1 MAKLPRG
8 YAKWAQKKRSTY
20 WATKRKA
27 RADLLNPQKPL
38 AGSNLL
44 GAAKAAVGI
53 ALDPQVS
60 ALDTQSRSTRIQT
73 GAAASRAGNYYK
85 NLAASVQGD
94 VTRSQALTGTL
105 AGKLGTI
112 AAEGQAATDRAQG
125 VADATQAVD
134 VGIRGPGLAGGG
146 DERVR
151 AELAAQRANQA
162 TASQAAQ
169 ETGAN
174 IGANWEGYLRQM
186 GAAQQMRGGEAQQ
199 QLLNR
204 MTNELGDIRTKKS
217 VLQAQ
222 RGPMVLEQLTKLRQQ
237 AFENA
242 ATASALGEKK
252 LALKYQAQ
260 SDAADRQLARVKI
273 QSAEEMNKARVGATL
288 SGQQVTL
295 AGQGVTRAGQVT
307 TARQREL
314 DRRARVRTQ
323 REAERGRNRRAGL
336 TKKGGAAAKMPKP
349 ALDAL
354 SAIGNIKAEYDNR
367 QGESLHKIAD
377 DLRKNKKLPPLL
389 VNLGSALATREKLRR
404 QGKWKGR
411 LLTPRDRTLLK
422 GAYPGI
428 TIPKGW

>member
-1 MAKLPRG
+1 MARLPRG
-8 YAKWAQKKRSTY
+8 YAGWAHKKRSAY

-53 ALDPQVS
+53 SLDPQVS
-60 ALDTQSRSTRIQT
+60 ALDTQARSTRIQT

-105 AGKLGTI
+105 AAKLGTI
-112 AAEGQAATDRAQG
+112 GAEGQAATDRAQG
-125 VADATQAVD
+125 AADATQAVD

-162 TASQAAQ
+162 ASSQAAQ

-222 RGPMVLEQLTKLRQQ
+222 RGPMVLDQLTKLRQQ

-260 SDAADRQLARVKI
+260 SDAADRQLAKVKI
-273 QSAEEMNKARVGATL
+273 QSAEDMNAARVGATL
-288 SGQQVTL
+288 SGQKVTL
-295 AGQGVTRAGQVT
+295 SGQAVTRAGQVT
-307 TARQREL
+307 TAHQRAL
-314 DRRARVRTQ
+314 DRRARVKAQ

-336 TKKGGAAAKMPKP
+336 TKGGTPAKMPKP

-354 SAIGNIKAEYDNR
+354 SAIGNVKAEYSNR
-367 QGESLHKIAD
+367 RGESLPKIAD
-377 DLRKNKKLPPLL
+377 DLRKNKKVPPLL
-389 VNLGSALATREKLRR
+389 VNIGSALATREVMRR
-404 QGKWKGR
+404 QGKWRGP
-411 LLTPRDRTLLK
+411 LLTKRDRALLK

-428 TIPKGW
+428 AIPKGW